1 MDNITK
7 SHIRQIK
14 QAMRQNKLVIF
25 AGAGVSKSAGV
36 PLWGELID
44 ELKKELR
51 GAGDWYLNHQYTIK

>member
-7 SHIRQIK
+7 SHIKQIK

-44 ELKKELR
+44 ELKKEL
-51 GAGDWYLNHQYTIK
+51 DLPQYETDFRVNG

>member
-25 AGAGVSKSAGV
+25 AGACKRE
-36 PLWGELID
+36 PNGE
-44 ELKKELR
+44 R
-51 GAGDWYLNHQYTIK
+51 VTIWSGCK